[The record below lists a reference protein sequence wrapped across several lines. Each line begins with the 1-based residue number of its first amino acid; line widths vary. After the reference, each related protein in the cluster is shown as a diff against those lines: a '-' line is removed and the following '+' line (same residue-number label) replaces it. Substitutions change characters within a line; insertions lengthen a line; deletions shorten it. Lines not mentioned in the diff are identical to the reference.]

1 MVRVTFWVQ
10 YLFALLTL
18 TQTQTDAVS
27 DQSSELEKEM
37 SRLERDVT
45 RITELK
51 QKNELRA
58 CQCHVSGYYIIH
70 VSLLCNCYM

>member
-1 MVRVTFWVQ
+1 MVRDTFWVQ
-10 YLFALLTL
+10 YLFALLML
-18 TQTQTDAVS
+18 TQTDEVS

-58 CQCHVSGYYIIH
+58 CQCYVSGYYIIH
-70 VSLLCNCYM
+70 MSSL